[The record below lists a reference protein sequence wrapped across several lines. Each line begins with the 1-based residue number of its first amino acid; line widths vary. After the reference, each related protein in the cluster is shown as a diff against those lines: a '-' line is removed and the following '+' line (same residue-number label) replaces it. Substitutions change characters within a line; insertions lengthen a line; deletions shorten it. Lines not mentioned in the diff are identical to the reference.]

1 MIGRR
6 YSEGGQVCLA
16 QKLRI
21 NKVVHKALLREGEKK
36 TEKKEKTH
44 YWAEKGLN

>member
-6 YSEGGQVCLA
+6 YSEGKQVCLA
-16 QKLRI
+16 QKLQI
-21 NKVVHKALLREGEKK
+21 NKVVHKAKQKK
-36 TEKKEKTH
+36 KKLKKKEKTH